1 MRTFFEA
8 DVWAERAREGAS
20 AEGGEMFLLAVRRQR
35 VVLQVLQRLQGE
47 FLLDAGSRARGG
59 NRKGAPRL
67 KKGIHR
73 RELLHQRALGL
84 FGEWSVSRLPSAER
98 QSVTR
103 ALNENMPCRTRESG
117 ETHRLVREHGL
128 GDPAPVAE
136 AFMKR
141 RLPSHGEPIFRRAV
155 QQELIPE
162 EEFVRGVHAR
172 GFTSRI
178 AEKGDGLPGTGAEG
192 ASRARS
198 RAPIFTFVL
207 EVLAQNIRELR
218 VRVRR
223 RRAEVW
229 RPGEHNVTLLT
240 ARDASFSTVQGH
252 APVSSASFDHAG
264 SQTLVGIPL
273 FESMR
278 ESDSIGSPSS

>member
-1 MRTFFEA
+1 
-8 DVWAERAREGAS
+8 
-20 AEGGEMFLLAVRRQR
+20 MFLLAVRRPR

-73 RELLHQRALGL
+73 RELLHQCALGL

-103 ALNENMPCRTRESG
+103 ALNENMPCRTRGSG

-136 AFMKR
+136 ASMKR

-240 ARDASFSTVQGH
+240 VRRVLFQCSGARANIFCIVRPRAVH
-252 APVSSASFDHAG
+252 RPW
-264 SQTLVGIPL
+264 L
-273 FESMR
+273 ESH
-278 ESDSIGSPSS
+278 SPGRCAKATRSGAHRVDRDVDRRFVFPRDRI

>member
-20 AEGGEMFLLAVRRQR
+20 AEGGEMFLPAVRRPR

-84 FGEWSVSRLPSAER
+84 FGSGRSVDYRRQRDGHHSRVE
-98 QSVTR
+98 Q
-103 ALNENMPCRTRESG
+103 NMRCRTRGSG

-128 GDPAPVAE
+128 GDPAPVAKTS
-136 AFMKR
+136 MKR
-141 RLPSHGEPIFRRAV
+141 RLPSRGEPIFRRAV

-178 AEKGDGLPGTGAEG
+178 AERVMDFRERGPRE
-192 ASRARS
+192 R
-198 RAPIFTFVL
+198 
-207 EVLAQNIRELR
+207 RELALAR
-218 VRVRR
+218 QSSRSYSRYSRR
-223 RRAEVW
+223 IY
-229 RPGEHNVTLLT
+229 
-240 ARDASFSTVQGH
+240 ASFESVCVGSARRCGVPESITSLCSPHATRPFPLYRGTRQYLLHRSTKR
-252 APVSSASFDHAG
+252 G
-264 SQTLVGIPL
+264 SQTLVGVPL

>member
-1 MRTFFEA
+1 
-8 DVWAERAREGAS
+8 
-20 AEGGEMFLLAVRRQR
+20 MFLLAVGRPR

-84 FGEWSVSRLPSAER
+84 FGSGRSVDYRRQRDGHHSRVE
-98 QSVTR
+98 Q
-103 ALNENMPCRTRESG
+103 NMRCRTRGSG

-128 GDPAPVAE
+128 GDPAPVAKTS
-136 AFMKR
+136 MKR
-141 RLPSHGEPIFRRAV
+141 RLPSRGEPIFRRAV

-198 RAPIFTFVL
+198 RAAIFTFVL
-207 EVLAQNIRELR
+207 EVLAQECT
-218 VRVRR
+218 
-223 RRAEVW
+223 RASSPCVSAARGGVASW
-229 RPGEHNVTLLT
+229 R
-240 ARDASFSTVQGH
+240 A
-252 APVSSASFDHAG
+252 
-264 SQTLVGIPL
+264 
-273 FESMR
+273 
-278 ESDSIGSPSS
+278 